1 MKMKNHP
8 NFIRF
13 LITMSRRDSPRTR
26 SFCKDLSYALPSAIK
41 VNRGKKSINDVHMLA
56 LQSKCDRVI
65 IVNTFMGNPGLLTFY
80 SVGRDHLNP
89 LNPRLRLLGVKLTF
103 EIRGAKKVRVN
114 DIIVHCSNDNALEA
128 ANYLSSLFNCR
139 LYLSKENDYGKLSED
154 FSIINVEHLEKDI
167 FVIHFTS
174 ASGHIIGPVMK
185 VKFI

>member
-1 MKMKNHP
+1 MRNYLNP
-8 NFIRF
+8 IRF

-80 SVGRDHLNP
+80 SVGRERLNP

-103 EIRGAKKVRVN
+103 EIKNAKRVRVD
-114 DIIVHCSNDNALEA
+114 DIIVRCSNDNALGA
-128 ANYLSSLFNCR
+128 ANHLSSLFNCR
-139 LYLSKENDYGKLSED
+139 LYLSKGDDYEKLSED
-154 FSIINVEHLEKDI
+154 FSIMNVEYLEKDI
-167 FVIHFTS
+167 FMIHFTTV
-174 ASGHIIGPVMK
+174 SGYIIGPVMK